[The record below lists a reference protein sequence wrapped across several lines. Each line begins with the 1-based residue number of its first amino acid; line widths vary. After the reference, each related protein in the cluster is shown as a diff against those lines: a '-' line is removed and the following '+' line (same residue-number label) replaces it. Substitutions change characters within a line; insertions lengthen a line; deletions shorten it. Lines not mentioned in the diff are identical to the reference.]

1 MFYTLGRARL
11 NLFRHRHEIRTGRTS
26 SINKEIL
33 GFDSNGLPITYKDYQ
48 TQEDICQESS
58 NGKIIVFID
67 SCGHR
72 KYFKTTVF
80 SLTAMHAD
88 YAILVVNALTGIDA
102 GTNKQHLSLALALE
116 LPFIIVINKV
126 DLCSPALLEQ
136 TLNRIKELISSPFC
150 MNKSWLVIE
159 KEEDVASYWN
169 SSQNHNVV
177 PIFLIS
183 CVSGFG
189 INHLYRFLRMLKP
202 SMNTAD
208 QEKLTQEKTIFQVK
222 RIFNIHK
229 N

>member
-1 MFYTLGRARL
+1 M
-11 NLFRHRHEIRTGRTS
+11 
-26 SINKEIL
+26 
-33 GFDSNGLPITYKDYQ
+33 GFDSNGSPITYKDYQ

-58 NGKIIVFID
+58 KILVFID

-72 KYFKTTVF
+72 KYFKTTLF
-80 SLTAMHAD
+80 SLTSNHAD
-88 YAILVVNALTGIDA
+88 YAILVVNALTGIEA

-136 TLNRIKELISSPFC
+136 TLNSIKELISSPFC

-159 KEEDVASYWN
+159 KEEDVASYWS

-177 PIFLIS
+177 PIFLVS

-202 SMNTAD
+202 AMNTAD
-208 QEKLTQEKTIFQVK
+208 QDELTQEKTIFQARRVLF
-222 RIFNIHK
+222 IYN